1 MVLVSVSL
9 VMTVLILNVFY
20 HGSNGRRVPAWVKK
34 YIILG
39 IGRLVCINKK
49 STQITEVRTVSH
61 NEKVC
66 CFSLF

>member
-1 MVLVSVSL
+1 MVLVSVSC

-20 HGSNGRRVPAWVKK
+20 HGTNGRRVPAWVKK

-39 IGRLVCINKK
+39 VGRIVCLNRN
-49 STQITEVRTVSH
+49 STQNTEVGTFSH

-66 CFSLF
+66 